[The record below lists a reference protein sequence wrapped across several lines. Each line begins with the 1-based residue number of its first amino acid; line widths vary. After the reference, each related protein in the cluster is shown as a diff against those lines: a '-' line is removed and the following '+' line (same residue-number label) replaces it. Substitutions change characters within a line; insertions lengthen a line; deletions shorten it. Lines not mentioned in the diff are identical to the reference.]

1 MANSANAPNFQGMRQ
16 LLPFLVL
23 VSTLSIMSTASATT
37 TDRGTEF
44 TVQGEGT
51 FRWTLIRVFDARF
64 YLGADVSSDADPLG
78 DVPKRLELEYA
89 VSISADDFIASGN
102 KALKTTLSSEQL
114 ASIQEGVDTI
124 NKAYKDV
131 SSGDRYTLT
140 YIPGEGTTL
149 ALNDEVLTLIE
160 SAEFGQY
167 YFHIWLGA
175 EPVSARLR
183 DRLLGG

>member
-1 MANSANAPNFQGMRQ
+1 MRK
-16 LLPFLVL
+16 LLPLLVL
-23 VSTLSIMSTASATT
+23 VSTLFIMSTASATVS
-37 TDRGTEF
+37 DRGTDF
-44 TVQGEGT
+44 ALQGEGS

-64 YLGADVSSDADPLG
+64 YLGKDVPPETDPLG
-78 DVPKRLELEYA
+78 DVPKRLELKYA
-89 VSISADDFIASGN
+89 VSIKADDFIASGD
-102 KALKTTLSSEQL
+102 KALRATLDENQL
-114 ASIQEGVDTI
+114 ASIQDDVDAI

-183 DRLLGG
+183 DRLLGR

>member
-1 MANSANAPNFQGMRQ
+1 MANRLKTPTVRFMRQ
-16 LLPFLVL
+16 LLSFLVL
-23 VSTLSIMSTASATT
+23 ASTLSIMSTTSATVS
-37 TDRGTEF
+37 DRGTDF
-44 TVQGEGT
+44 VLQGEGT

-64 YLGADVSSDADPLG
+64 YLGVDVPADADPLG
-78 DVPKRLELEYA
+78 DVPKRLELKYA
-89 VSISADDFIASGN
+89 VSISADDFIASGD
-102 KALKTTLSSEQL
+102 KALKATLSEDQL
-114 ASIQEGVDTI
+114 ASIQDGVDAI

-167 YFHIWLGA
+167 YFHIWLGK
-175 EPVSARLR
+175 EPVNARLR
-183 DRLLGG
+183 DRLLGR